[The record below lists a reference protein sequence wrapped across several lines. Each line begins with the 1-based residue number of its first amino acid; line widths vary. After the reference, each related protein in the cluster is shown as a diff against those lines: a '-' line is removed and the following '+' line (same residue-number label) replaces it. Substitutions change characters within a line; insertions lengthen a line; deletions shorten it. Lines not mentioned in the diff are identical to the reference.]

1 MVPIE
6 ISIVVIGFSK
16 DQISP
21 GPNRSN
27 MRVLILGGSGMLG
40 HKLWQNFSERFDTF
54 VTFRQAANYCAS
66 YGIFDE
72 ARSIG
77 GVSATDIPAVTHA
90 VARVQPQVVV
100 NCIGVVKQDAAARD
114 HLTSISTNALFPHL
128 LARLCGVAKARLI
141 HISTDCV
148 FSGRKGN
155 YSEDALSD
163 AEDLYGRTKYL
174 GEVNGPGCLTL
185 RTSMIGREL
194 AGEHGLLEWLL
205 SQDGKRIRGFRR
217 AIFSGFTTL
226 ALAQIIAEII
236 ERHTDLEGLYHV
248 ASDPISKFDLLTLIK
263 QKGDLQVEIEP
274 DETFIC
280 DRSLNGARFR
290 SAANFVPPDWSD
302 MVVRIFKDRT
312 PYEKIRRSHC

>member
-1 MVPIE
+1 MAGAG
-6 ISIVVIGFSK
+6 GFLIRQGS
-16 DQISP
+16 
-21 GPNRSN
+21 NRSN

-40 HKLWQNFSERFDTF
+40 HKLWQNFSERFETF
-54 VTFRQAANYCAS
+54 VTFRQPVNKYS
-66 YGIFDE
+66 GYGVFDE
-72 ARSIG
+72 TRAIG
-77 GVSATDIPAVTHA
+77 GVSATDLPAVTNA
-90 VARVQPQVVV
+90 VNKVQPQVVV
-100 NCIGVVKQDAAARD
+100 NCIGVVKQDAAAGD
-114 HLTSISTNALFPHL
+114 PVTSISINALFPHL
-128 LARLCGVAKARLI
+128 LAKVCSEAKARLI

-148 FSGRKGN
+148 FSGRQGN
-155 YSEDALSD
+155 YSEDAVSD

-174 GEVNGPGCLTL
+174 GEVTTPGCLTL

-205 SQDGKRIRGFRR
+205 SQNGKSIRGFRR

-236 ERHTDLEGLYHV
+236 EKHADLEGLFHV
-248 ASDPISKFDLLTLIK
+248 ASEPISKFDLLTLIK
-263 QKGDLQVEIEP
+263 QKGDLQVQIEP

-302 MVVRIFKDRT
+302 MVERIFKDHT